1 MNQLCF
7 AVSFFLVRIVLVPY
21 IWGSQ
26 VSLLLKQEQTEDYCP
41 PWYFSKCILVLGPFF
56 HILNAYWFYKI
67 IKKIIRKATG
77 QEKLNERNDLIESE
91 HEETI
96 VLAKK
101 NA

>member
-1 MNQLCF
+1 
-7 AVSFFLVRIVLVPY
+7 
-21 IWGSQ
+21 
-26 VSLLLKQEQTEDYCP
+26 
-41 PWYFSKCILVLGPFF
+41 VLGPFF